1 MGRSQSYCFISC
13 HGDGHGNIFNASAIA
28 SWQYP
33 QPAVFKI
40 LTVPLF
46 AGFMYSA
53 VGSFCTVNSTVSSFF
68 EKLPSFGTMLLLA
81 FFSYINFMSKFFV
94 PDIRYILFA
103 ISILFWKTKLYF
115 QLNEHKFKIPM
126 LPVLLTLAF
135 LIWIAENIS
144 TFYKI
149 WLYPSQ
155 VDAWHMVG
163 WGKLGSWYLLLLLSL
178 VLVLKILGHRDN
190 QGNWNLR

>member
-1 MGRSQSYCFISC
+1 
-13 HGDGHGNIFNASAIA
+13 
-28 SWQYP
+28 
-33 QPAVFKI
+33 
-40 LTVPLF
+40 
-46 AGFMYSA
+46 
-53 VGSFCTVNSTVSSFF
+53 
-68 EKLPSFGTMLLLA
+68 MLLLA
-81 FFSYINFMSKFFV
+81 FFSYINFMSKFLY
-94 PDIRYILFA
+94 PIFA
-103 ISILFWKTKLYF
+103 IFYLPSVFYFWKTKLYF
-115 QLNEHKFKIPM
+115 QLNEHKFKTPM

-155 VDAWHMVG
+155 VEAWHMVG